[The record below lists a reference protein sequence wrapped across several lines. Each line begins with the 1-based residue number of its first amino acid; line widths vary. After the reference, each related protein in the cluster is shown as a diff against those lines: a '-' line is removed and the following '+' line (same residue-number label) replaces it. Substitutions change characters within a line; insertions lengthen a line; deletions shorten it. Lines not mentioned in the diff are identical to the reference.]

1 VSDAGPDRQAF
12 SGRTILVVLAHPDD
26 ESIACGGTLA
36 RLSDA
41 GARIILLCA
50 TRGERGGPTGP
61 VRDDGLAQTRMH
73 ELIRAA
79 TTLGIAVVILM
90 DHPDGELRWED
101 VPLFHAEIVAA
112 IRRYAPACVITF
124 AHDGLYW
131 HGDHIG
137 VYERVRTALSS
148 LGDQAPPMYGVT
160 MPRGMIPR
168 ITAAALAR
176 GWTPPQ
182 KGFWSL
188 NPDAFG
194 LHSAPPTIV
203 VDVRQWIS
211 RKLVAMRSHESQIGH
226 GHPFDQID
234 AAQADE
240 WLGVEHL
247 HRTAAQPMTGDV
259 LAPLDSAQQREAPAD
274 SLTAMRARES
284 D

>member
-1 VSDAGPDRQAF
+1 MDEGGADREAF
-12 SGRTILVVLAHPDD
+12 AGRTILVVLAHPDD

-36 RLSDA
+36 RLADA
-41 GARIILLCA
+41 GARVILLCA

-61 VRDDGLAQTRMH
+61 VRDDTLAQARVSELVRAASTLGLA
-73 ELIRAA
+73 E
-79 TTLGIAVVILM
+79 VILM

-101 VPLFHAEIVAA
+101 VPLFHAEIVAT

-124 AHDGLYW
+124 GDDGLYW

-137 VYERVRTALSS
+137 VHERVRTALGS

-168 ITAAALAR
+168 IAEAAAAM

-188 NPDAFG
+188 NPNAFG
-194 LHSAPPTIV
+194 LHAASPTIV
-203 VDVRQWIS
+203 VDVRPWVA

-226 GHPFDQID
+226 GHPFDRID
-234 AAQADE
+234 AAQAEE
-240 WLGVEHL
+240 WLGVEYL
-247 HRTAAQPMTGDV
+247 HRSAAHSVTGRV
-259 LAPLDSAQQREAPAD
+259 LEPLDSTDRPASAAEAAD
-274 SLTAMRARES
+274 H
-284 D
+284 